1 MFRLVVHVDVKKE
14 LQALPPIVQAKM
26 IRQLDKLRQN
36 PTALREPDSKPL
48 LCRTGRKPRW
58 QLPVTLAFYLHS
70 LDEPLLFSSRR
81 FKQTAD
87 LGTSDQVAATAERK
101 N

>member
-36 PTALREPDSKPL
+36 PTALREPDSN
-48 LCRTGRKPRW
+48 RWGRG
-58 QLPVTLAFYLHS
+58 YLK
-70 LDEPLLFSSRR
+70 FVR
-81 FKQTAD
+81 
-87 LGTSDQVAATAERK
+87 
-101 N
+101 